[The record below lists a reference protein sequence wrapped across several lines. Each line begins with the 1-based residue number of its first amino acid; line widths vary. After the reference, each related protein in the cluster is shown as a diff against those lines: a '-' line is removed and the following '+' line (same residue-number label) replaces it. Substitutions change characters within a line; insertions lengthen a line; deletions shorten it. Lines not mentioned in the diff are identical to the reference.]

1 MEYITFEAN
10 CRNSKFQFLRE
21 SEFYYPFLVKIMLH
35 FAKVLENSQDQEKQ
49 EKDLMLVEMFVLWQ
63 NQ

>member
-1 MEYITFEAN
+1 
-10 CRNSKFQFLRE
+10 
-21 SEFYYPFLVKIMLH
+21 MLH